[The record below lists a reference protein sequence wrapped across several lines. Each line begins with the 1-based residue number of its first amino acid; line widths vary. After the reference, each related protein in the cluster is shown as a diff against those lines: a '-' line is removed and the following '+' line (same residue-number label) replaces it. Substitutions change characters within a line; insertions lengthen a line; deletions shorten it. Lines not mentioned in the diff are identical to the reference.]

1 MKRLAKREPK
11 RRSVLLNAPYLLWC
25 VIFIVVPL
33 LMVGWYA
40 FRDRQG
46 RWTLQNFIELVDTPA
61 RLDNLLRVFGLSLAY
76 AGIAT
81 AICLVL
87 AYPLAYYMAHTK
99 KSTQR
104 NLMMLITVPMWM
116 NFLIC
121 TYSWISILGNNN
133 GLLNTLLSWIGL
145 PKVAIL
151 NTPGAVILGMVYNYL
166 PFMILP
172 IYTVMAKLEPS
183 LVEAAQDL
191 GATGP
196 QVMRKVTLPLSLPGI
211 VSGVAM
217 VFVPSVSTF
226 YISKKMGGNK
236 NLLIGD
242 LIESQFLQASNYQ
255 RGAALS
261 LILMVIVVLSMMV
274 MRRFSDGEDGAFV
287 MG

>member
-1 MKRLAKREPK
+1 MQTRKRG
-11 RRSVLLNAPYLLWC
+11 SFVLNAPYLLWC
-25 VIFIVVPL
+25 VIFILVPL
-33 LMVGWYA
+33 AMVAYYA
-40 FRDRQG
+40 FRDRAG
-46 RWTLQNFIELVDTPA
+46 NWTLANFAGLVDTPEH
-61 RLDNLLRVFGLSLAY
+61 LENLLRVFGHSLAY
-76 AGIAT
+76 AGAAT
-81 AICLVL
+81 LLCLLL
-87 AYPLAYYMAHTK
+87 AYPLAYYMAHTRAK
-99 KSTQR
+99 TQR

-133 GLLNTLLSWIGL
+133 GLLNTLLTHLGL
-145 PKVAIL
+145 QKLEIL

-172 IYTVMAKLEPS
+172 IYSVLAKLEPS

-196 QVMRKVTLPLSLPGI
+196 QVLRKVTLPLSLPG
-211 VSGVAM
+211 VASGVTM

-242 LIESQFLQASNYQ
+242 WIESMFLSANNYQ

-261 LILMVIVVLSMMV
+261 LILMLLVVLSMMV
-274 MRRFSDGEDGAFV
+274 MNRFSDGENGAFAI
-287 MG
+287 